1 MAKPK
6 PRLGRGLN
14 GILSGGKDSSG
25 TPVAV
30 EKAPKTPSSGP
41 PRRPLPAAPGYQ
53 EIAVDIVD
61 RSPYQPRRDI
71 PREKLEDLANSI
83 RAEGL
88 LQPIVVRPA
97 GKKFE
102 LIAGERRLRAFEL
115 LGLKQ
120 IPARVMEI
128 GDASSAA
135 LTLIE
140 NLQREQLNPVEEAL
154 GFASLMKDFDLTQ
167 EETAERVGKGRATIA
182 NSLRLLHLNSEIQ
195 GFLGRGLLST
205 GHAKVLLGVED
216 PALRS
221 LMARRIIEEGLS
233 VRETENQIKRLRARG
248 TPSGEG
254 SRTPGANRGAAA
266 DSALDALRK
275 DLEGHLRAPV
285 QVKQTGGKGRII
297 IQYNGNE
304 DLDRILQQIGL
315 R

>member
-14 GILSGGKDSSG
+14 GILSGGNKASDGAPAAGESS
-25 TPVAV
+25 
-30 EKAPKTPSSGP
+30 EKPAAPP
-41 PRRPLPAAPGYQ
+41 PRRPLPSAPGYR
-53 EIAVDIVD
+53 EIAVASVG
-61 RSPYQPRRDI
+61 RSPYQPRKEI
-71 PREKLEDLANSI
+71 PRDRLGDLADSI
-83 RAEGL
+83 RSEGL
-88 LQPIVVRPA
+88 LQPIVVRPV
-97 GKKFE
+97 GEKFE

-115 LGLKQ
+115 LGLKH

-182 NSLRLLHLNSEIQ
+182 NSLRLLQLSPEIQ
-195 GFLGRGLLST
+195 GYLGRGLLST
-205 GHAKVLLGVED
+205 GHAKVLLGVDD
-216 PALRS
+216 PGLRALV
-221 LMARRIIEEGLS
+221 ARRIIEEGLS
-233 VRETENQIKRLRARG
+233 VRETENQVRRLRNRG
-248 TPSGEG
+248 K
-254 SRTPGANRGAAA
+254 GAAA
-266 DSALDALRK
+266 IPGGAGAGRDTDSALDALRK
-275 DLEGHLRAPV
+275 DLENHLRAPV
-285 QVKQTGGKGRII
+285 QVRQGGGKGRIV

-304 DLDRILQQIGL
+304 DLDRILARIGL

>member
-14 GILSGGKDSSG
+14 GILSGGKETSPPPAG
-25 TPVAV
+25 KK
-30 EKAPKTPSSGP
+30 KAGSTTPSAP
-41 PRRPLPAAPGYQ
+41 PKRPLPPARGYQ
-53 EIAVDIVD
+53 DLPVSQVK

-71 PREKLEDLANSI
+71 PQEKLEDLANSI

-88 LQPIVVRPA
+88 LQPIVVRPV
-97 GKKFE
+97 GDQFE

-115 LGLKQ
+115 LNMKQ

-135 LTLIE
+135 LALIE

-182 NSLRLLHLNSEIQ
+182 NSLRLLQLSPEIQ
-195 GFLGRGLLST
+195 GFLGRGLLTT
-205 GHAKVLLGVED
+205 GHAKVLLSID
-216 PALRS
+216 DAALRS
-221 LMARRIIEEGLS
+221 LMSRRIIEEGMS
-233 VRETENQIKRLRARG
+233 VRETENQVKRLNARSG
-248 TPSGEG
+248 SAARKNSTPSNENAALEDL
-254 SRTPGANRGAAA
+254 SRN
-266 DSALDALRK
+266 
-275 DLEGHLRAPV
+275 LENHLRAPV
-285 QVKQTGGKGRII
+285 QVKQSGRKGRIV
-297 IQYNGNE
+297 IQFSGND
-304 DLDRILQQIGL
+304 DLDRILQQLGM